1 MKKHI
6 IEKLKIAPYTLKRY
20 EIKLNTYFFYNA
32 KNDKIWKT
40 DDVTGS
46 VVATL
51 DGTLDYEGI
60 VRELYKNSPDIKLA
74 ELREHFRKT
83 FEFLLKEGYI
93 CENIG

>member
-1 MKKHI
+1 MNKHN

-20 EIKLNTYFFYNA
+20 ESKLNAYFFYNA

-51 DGTLDYEGI
+51 DGTLDCESI
-60 VRELYKNSPDIKLA
+60 VSELYKNSSEVPIS
-74 ELREHFRKT
+74 ELREHFGET

-93 CENIG
+93 CENI